1 MEDNFQ
7 VCFTPSGRQFKG
19 EFGDTLLQ
27 VAQDAGVAIRSL
39 CGGYGQCHQCWIE
52 VSEGEHSKFGVNC
65 KPENVTGV
73 TKLEKQLIIDN
84 PTYKGKRLACQSC
97 IQGDLV
103 IDVPEESQEHKA
115 YISKKNAKQNYSV
128 SSAISLIECTLEEST
143 LDENPS
149 ASENL
154 IAQLEKQ
161 GIEATID
168 FNLLR
173 GLQPLI
179 HETKGNL
186 TVAIR
191 DHKQI
196 VAAYPQGKLQVF
208 GAAID
213 IGSTTLALY
222 VYDLKDGKLVY
233 ESSAMNP
240 QIRFG
245 EDLMSRVSYVM
256 MNKGGDEKL
265 TIAVRTKIT
274 EMLHEACE
282 NLEVKWDKLLEVVLV
297 GNPIM
302 HHIFFGISPV
312 ELGQAPFTLSIR
324 SWLDVDAKDLNFEL
338 YPKTRLSFFPL
349 IAGHVGADTAAAYLS
364 QIDIMHSETTL
375 LVDIGTNA
383 EIMLSKEGE
392 VYATSSP
399 TGPAFEGAEISSG
412 VRATYGAIE
421 RVRIDKETLKVRF
434 KVIGCDAWSDE
445 PDFEL
450 VQMKAV
456 GICGSGIIE
465 AIVAF
470 AEAGIID
477 QSGLF
482 VESIAPELFSKKG
495 NTTRFLLVDQGDKS
509 IYIEQVDI
517 RSIQLAKAALSAGV
531 SILMDYLQCDHFD
544 RILLAGAFGAHLDAR
559 YVALLDIIPTSTE
572 EKIVSVGNAAGIGAS
587 AALLDVNK
595 RNAIIE
601 AVDKVV
607 KIETATE
614 PRFQE
619 FFVEAMK
626 FSVSP
631 VKQQQTKKV
640 RRRKRVS

>member
-191 DHKQI
+191 DNKQI

-208 GAAID
+208 GGAID

-222 VYDLKDGKLVY
+222 VYDLKDGK
-233 ESSAMNP
+233 
-240 QIRFG
+240 
-245 EDLMSRVSYVM
+245 
-256 MNKGGDEKL
+256 
-265 TIAVRTKIT
+265 
-274 EMLHEACE
+274 
-282 NLEVKWDKLLEVVLV
+282 
-297 GNPIM
+297 
-302 HHIFFGISPV
+302 
-312 ELGQAPFTLSIR
+312 
-324 SWLDVDAKDLNFEL
+324 
-338 YPKTRLSFFPL
+338 
-349 IAGHVGADTAAAYLS
+349 
-364 QIDIMHSETTL
+364 
-375 LVDIGTNA
+375 
-383 EIMLSKEGE
+383 
-392 VYATSSP
+392 
-399 TGPAFEGAEISSG
+399 
-412 VRATYGAIE
+412 
-421 RVRIDKETLKVRF
+421 
-434 KVIGCDAWSDE
+434 
-445 PDFEL
+445 
-450 VQMKAV
+450 
-456 GICGSGIIE
+456 
-465 AIVAF
+465 
-470 AEAGIID
+470 
-477 QSGLF
+477 
-482 VESIAPELFSKKG
+482 
-495 NTTRFLLVDQGDKS
+495 
-509 IYIEQVDI
+509 
-517 RSIQLAKAALSAGV
+517 
-531 SILMDYLQCDHFD
+531 
-544 RILLAGAFGAHLDAR
+544 
-559 YVALLDIIPTSTE
+559 
-572 EKIVSVGNAAGIGAS
+572 
-587 AALLDVNK
+587 
-595 RNAIIE
+595 
-601 AVDKVV
+601 
-607 KIETATE
+607 
-614 PRFQE
+614 
-619 FFVEAMK
+619 
-626 FSVSP
+626 
-631 VKQQQTKKV
+631 
-640 RRRKRVS
+640 